1 MKITEEQLKQIQ
13 AQVKVRS
20 QLVNDI
26 GAVEAQKH
34 ELLHALNNVMEK
46 TKETADKLEE
56 EYGKININLEDGS
69 YEAVEEKELEQLVAQ
84 QSVKAGLISDIGA
97 VEARKHE
104 LLHAFAEVV
113 TKSKELNETLEE
125 KYGKITVNLEDGS
138 YEEIVEED
146 GQAD

>member
-1 MKITEEQLKQIQ
+1 MKISEEQLKKIQ

-46 TKETADKLEE
+46 TKETASQLEE

-69 YEAVEEKELEQLVAQ
+69 YEVVEVEEEKEEVEEK
-84 QSVKAGLISDIGA
+84 
-97 VEARKHE
+97 
-104 LLHAFAEVV
+104 
-113 TKSKELNETLEE
+113 
-125 KYGKITVNLEDGS
+125 
-138 YEEIVEED
+138 
-146 GQAD
+146 